1 MYMAQAGYTDIILDG
16 GYVFGKVPFPLLT
29 IHKANQT
36 YAYQLSAY
44 NLMNFMEF
52 VSDKY
57 AAVNLDMYL
66 NGFILN
72 RVPLLRK
79 LKLREV
85 ASVKVLYGSLRDE
98 NNPEKNNDALNFP
111 VNENG
116 ILTTYNLNNGPYI
129 EASVGIANIFK
140 LVRVDLVRRLSY
152 LNHPQV
158 SEWGIRS
165 RIRFDF

>member
-1 MYMAQAGYTDIILDG
+1 M
-16 GYVFGKVPFPLLT
+16 
-29 IHKANQT
+29 
-36 YAYQLSAY
+36 
-44 NLMNFMEF
+44 
-52 VSDKY
+52 
-57 AAVNLDMYL
+57 
-66 NGFILN
+66 
-72 RVPLLRK
+72 
-79 LKLREV
+79 REV